1 MTLSIKN
8 VGYTFLIRL
17 DLMFSLSLLK
27 EFELLQ
33 ILNNLSIKY
42 LIRLILYGND
52 LKLLRNSQ
60 VQDLE
65 LCMAQLRSIK
75 LSKIAFH
82 LLDLFY
88 LLPVH

>member
-1 MTLSIKN
+1 MTLSIEN

-42 LIRLILYGND
+42 LIRLILYDND

-65 LCMAQLRSIK
+65 LCMVQLKSIK
-75 LSKIAFH
+75 LSQIGFH

>member
-8 VGYTFLIRL
+8 VGYTFLIGL
-17 DLMFSLSLLK
+17 DLMFSLSLVK

-42 LIRLILYGND
+42 LIRLIIYDSD

-65 LCMAQLRSIK
+65 LCMVQLKSIK
-75 LSKIAFH
+75 LSRIGFH

-88 LLPVH
+88 LLPVQ